1 MIKVSRKV
9 IRFGSKSFKVE
20 EETPRSHNGLETK
33 LTKMLLGA
41 TELVEGGTELIRSE
55 AQLMRINL
63 HHAIY
68 FHVAAP
74 SELIISFSQSRH
86 LHRPPR
92 MSHTLTPRASACCR
106 RVLFS
111 DTPLQRQFRRSFV
124 QIQTAPVPR
133 LDVPADLP
141 RQFWS
146 QLSPRIRPDFSKMP
160 DNFMSSWASADR

>member
-1 MIKVSRKV
+1 MIKFSRKV
-9 IRFGSKSFKVE
+9 IRFGSRSFKVE
-20 EETPRSHNGLETK
+20 EEAPRSHDGLETK
-33 LTKMLLGA
+33 LTKMLLRA

-55 AQLMRINL
+55 AQLCASTSIMQFISIHSTIR
-63 HHAIY
+63 
-68 FHVAAP
+68 
-74 SELIISFSQSRH
+74 LIISFSQSRH
-86 LHRPPR
+86 LYHPLR

-111 DTPLQRQFRRSFV
+111 DIHLQRQFRRSFV

-141 RQFWS
+141 RQFWP

-160 DNFMSSWASADR
+160 ETPMPPCSNADR